1 MLRNLIRN
9 APCSVLLLALLS
21 VYGCGGGNIA
31 PVTGTVKLDGQ
42 PLEGANVTFWP
53 MDAKTDRP
61 SGGVTDSSGQY
72 RLMYTADEPGALI
85 GQQKVEISTAVSSEE
100 GTTPERLPA
109 RYNSSTELT
118 AEVTSGRNTID
129 FDLTSQ

>member
-1 MLRNLIRN
+1 
-9 APCSVLLLALLS
+9 
-21 VYGCGGGNIA
+21 
-31 PVTGTVKLDGQ
+31 VTGTVKLDGQ

-53 MDAKTDRP
+53 IDAENDRP
-61 SGGVTDSSGQY
+61 SSGVTDSSGQY
-72 RLMYTADEPGALI
+72 RLMYTADESGALI
-85 GQQKVEISTAVSSEE
+85 GQHKVEISTAVSSEE
-100 GTTPERLPA
+100 GTTPERLAA

>member
-1 MLRNLIRN
+1 
-9 APCSVLLLALLS
+9 
-21 VYGCGGGNIA
+21 
-31 PVTGTVKLDGQ
+31 
-42 PLEGANVTFWP
+42 
-53 MDAKTDRP
+53 
-61 SGGVTDSSGQY
+61 
-72 RLMYTADEPGALI
+72 
-85 GQQKVEISTAVSSEE
+85 VEISTAVSSEE